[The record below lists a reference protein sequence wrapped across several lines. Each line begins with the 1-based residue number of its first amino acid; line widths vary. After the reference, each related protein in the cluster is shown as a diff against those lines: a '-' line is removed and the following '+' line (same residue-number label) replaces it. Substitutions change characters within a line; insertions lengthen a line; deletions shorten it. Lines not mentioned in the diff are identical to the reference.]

1 MEKYQEQFVKQL
13 ATIAG
18 CENPDSMVEFIKIMR
33 QPGVMRTVEV
43 DVHRYSSLRE
53 IVDRHEDAEVIKN
66 MAFRKVRVKDA
77 QWNING
83 ETIHLSDDMVIEYIQ
98 RNESLPSTFHMEP
111 TQVGEHLL
119 GLRLNINEGT
129 LLCKHNVSTTCIY
142 PAVITLEFIGVETK

>member
-43 DVHRYSSLRE
+43 DTNRHSSLRE
-53 IVDRHEDAEVIKN
+53 IVEYHKDADVIKN
-66 MAFRKVRVKDA
+66 MAFRKVRVKDV

-83 ETIHLSDDMVIEYIQ
+83 ETIHLSDGMIIEYIQ
-98 RNESLPSTFHMEP
+98 RSEGAPSTFHMEP
-111 TQVGEHLL
+111 TQVGDHLI
-119 GLRLNINEGT
+119 GMRLNINEGS

-142 PAVITLEFIGVETK
+142 PDVITLEFIGVETK